1 MSGPRPAR
9 DSTGRTALLE
19 AATQLLLEEGYAA
32 VTTRKIAARA
42 GVNQALVYYHFRTMD
57 ELFLAVFRRGA
68 DATLKRLERVAEVD
82 QPLRALWEVSSEPR
96 DSALTIEFLAL
107 ANHRP
112 VIHDELVTYT
122 RRYRRIQKEIL
133 ERASNGLTDGDG
145 GLTPAALTAL
155 TVALSRGLAMDGML
169 GITDGHDEI
178 LTLVEQHLA
187 RVEPPA
193 DPYPSPA
200 EH

>member
-1 MSGPRPAR
+1 MSDPRPGR
-9 DSTGRTALLE
+9 DSKTRAVLIE

-32 VTTRKIAARA
+32 VTTRKVAAKA
-42 GVNQALVYYHFRTMD
+42 GVNQALVYYYFRTMD

-68 DATLKRLERVAEVD
+68 DATVRRLERAAEAD

-107 ANHRP
+107 AHHRQ
-112 VIHDELVTYT
+112 VVHAELVAYT

-133 ERASNGLTDGDG
+133 EHAVKSRATDGG
-145 GLTPAALTAL
+145 GPTPSALAVL

-178 LTLVEQHLA
+178 LSLVEEQLA
-187 RVEPPA
+187 RFEPLDD
-193 DPYPSPA
+193 DPRP
-200 EH
+200 